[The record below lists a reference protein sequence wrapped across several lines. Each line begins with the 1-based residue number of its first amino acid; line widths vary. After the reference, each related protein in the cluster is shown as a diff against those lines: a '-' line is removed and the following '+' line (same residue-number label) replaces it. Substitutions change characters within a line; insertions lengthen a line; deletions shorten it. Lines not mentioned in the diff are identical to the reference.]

1 MHRKNSQNP
10 VYRYYFAKPRPE
22 MIVKG
27 VQAALAGGVVKVDPN
42 APKQAAPKG
51 AVHSADIEYFMGN
64 LSTNL
69 TYGWTPDDHKT
80 SKDMQEYLANFI
92 KTGNPNGGK
101 LTNWPAAGQE
111 AQPELIILDAN
122 PRVVKGTKDARYEL
136 LDSIILK
143 K

>member
-1 MHRKNSQNP
+1 
-10 VYRYYFAKPRPE
+10 
-22 MIVKG
+22 
-27 VQAALAGGVVKVDPN
+27 VQAALAGGVVKADPN

-69 TYGWTPDDHKT
+69 TYGWTSDDHKT

-101 LTNWPAAGQE
+101 LVNWPAAGQE
-111 AQPELIILDAN
+111 AQPEYMILDAN

-136 LDSIILK
+136 LDSLIFK